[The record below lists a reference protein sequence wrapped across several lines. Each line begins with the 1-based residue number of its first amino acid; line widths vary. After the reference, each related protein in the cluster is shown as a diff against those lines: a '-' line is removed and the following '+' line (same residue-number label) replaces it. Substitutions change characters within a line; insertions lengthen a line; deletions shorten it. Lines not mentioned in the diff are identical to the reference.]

1 MSKNIDSIC
10 KTITM
15 GQLKL
20 ARQSYLDEKYTV
32 EQDLEDID
40 TIADLTELKIRY
52 RMQKEKENGLL
63 ES

>member
-1 MSKNIDSIC
+1 MAKNIDPIC

-20 ARQSYLDEKYTV
+20 AKKGYIDEKYTV

-40 TIADLTELKIRY
+40 TIAELTELKIRY
-52 RMQKEKENGLL
+52 RMKKEKEN
-63 ES
+63 ERDSV